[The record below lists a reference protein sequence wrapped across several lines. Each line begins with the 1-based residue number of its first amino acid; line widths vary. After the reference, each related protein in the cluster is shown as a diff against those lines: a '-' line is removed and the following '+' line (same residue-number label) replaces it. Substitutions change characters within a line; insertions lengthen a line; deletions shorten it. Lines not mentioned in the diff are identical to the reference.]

1 VVYSIVNLWSEPML
15 KLIESFTEMPDPR
28 VVGRTDHHLVDIL
41 VLTVCAVLCGADD
54 WEAVEMW
61 GEAKLD
67 WLRQFIPLKNGIPS
81 HDTLG
86 RVFAA
91 LDSTTFQACF
101 TRWVATVC
109 GSLAGQV
116 VAIDGKTM
124 RGSHHHRLGKKA
136 IHMVSAFASDQGITL
151 GQLKTE
157 EKSNEITAIP
167 ELLAMLALK
176 DSIVTIDSMGCQ
188 KDIAAA
194 IIAKE
199 AHYVLALKGNHG
211 KLHEQVA
218 EFFDIAGRYDY
229 KSVDAR
235 PHVTCEKEHGR
246 IESRRVIALSATHLE
261 GVDAWSG
268 LNSMIM
274 VESMREIGDKRTA
287 ERRFYISSLPPDSKQ
302 IGDAIRAHW
311 GIENRL
317 HWCLDV
323 TFKEDGCRIRT
334 GHAAENLN
342 IVRKIT
348 MNLLRQDTSMK
359 RSIPK
364 KRLYAA
370 LHDEYLASVLGLGA
384 GVI

>member
-1 VVYSIVNLWSEPML
+1 MSKSGLV
-15 KLIESFTEMPDPR
+15 KLIESFSDMPDPR
-28 VVGRTDHHLVDIL
+28 VVGRTDHHLLDVL

-67 WLRQFIPLKNGIPS
+67 WLRQYIPLKNGVPS
-81 HDTLG
+81 HDTIG

-91 LDSTTFQACF
+91 LDSAVFQDCF
-101 TRWVATVC
+101 TRWVSTIC
-109 GSLAGQV
+109 GSLDGQV
-116 VAIDGKTM
+116 VAIDGKTL

-167 ELLAMLALK
+167 ELLAMLELK
-176 DSIVTIDSMGCQ
+176 GSIVTIDSMGCQ
-188 KDIAAA
+188 TDIAKA
-194 IIAKE
+194 IIEKD

-211 KLHEQVA
+211 KLHEQVGDFFGIA
-218 EFFDIAGRYDY
+218 EQHDY
-229 KSVDAR
+229 QALDAK
-235 PHVTCEKEHGR
+235 PHGTCEKDHGR
-246 IESRRVIALSATHLE
+246 IESRRVVALSSAHLE
-261 GVDAWSG
+261 NVDSWTG
-268 LNSMIM
+268 LKTMIM
-274 VESMREIGDKRTA
+274 VESIREIGEKVTK
-287 ERRFYISSLPPDSKQ
+287 ERRFYISSLPPDSQQ

-323 TFKEDGCRIRT
+323 TFKEDACRTRA
-334 GHAAENLN
+334 GHAAENFNL
-342 IVRKIT
+342 IRKIT
-348 MNLLRQDTSMK
+348 LNLLRQDTMK
-359 RSIPK
+359 RSIAK

-370 LHDEYLASVLGLGA
+370 LHDEYLASVLGLCPLT
-384 GVI
+384 V